1 MQKGTLKRW
10 SARVAAATAIAATAA
25 LIPAASAHAVTPN
38 TFRLCNYG
46 SGYDT
51 VVEFP
56 NQGGYAF
63 RVLAGKCQTVRIGR
77 GTSNEPLKLHA
88 VQGIWK
94 GPRSYVFAGFGYDDK
109 RGIDI
114 TTRGTYG
121 AVNWGWQ

>member
-1 MQKGTLKRW
+1 MQRSTLKRW

-25 LIPAASAHAVTPN
+25 LVPAASAHAVAPN
-38 TFRLCNYG
+38 TFRLGNYG

-51 VVEFP
+51 VVQFA
-56 NQGGYAF
+56 NQGDYAF
-63 RVLAGKCQTVRIGR
+63 RVLAGTCQTVRLGR

-88 VQGIWK
+88 GHGIWK
-94 GPRSYVFAGFGYDDK
+94 GPRSYVLAWFSYDHK

-121 AVNWGWQ
+121 AVNWSWR